1 MPVSFVFENNGR
13 GVVVTAVGEILDGEL
28 SSVSKSVYCSEVLS
42 KLKYQIID
50 LTNVDS
56 VNTTPEQIQL
66 LAARNIA
73 AAKESEGLAM
83 AVIVSNGLME
93 SLVRLWRFYA
103 QDEMLQ
109 VSVFK
114 DRMSA
119 TNWLETLDAEVS

>member
-1 MPVSFVFENNGR
+1 VPVSFTFENDGR

-28 SSVSKSVYCSEVLS
+28 AGVSNSVYRPEVLA
-42 KLKYQIID
+42 KLKYKIVD

-66 LAARNIA
+66 LAAKNISA
-73 AAKESEGLAM
+73 ARESDGLAM
-83 AVIVSNGLME
+83 AIIVSNGLME

-114 DRMSA
+114 DHESA
-119 TNWLETLDAEVS
+119 ISWLETVDETIS